1 MSLIALDLYT
11 YLRADGACRLIG
23 ANMNLKAISKN
34 MSQMIYANGKK
45 RPRAQD
51 QPVEISK
58 LSWQFLSDNGFKV
71 KKDICFK
78 CVTKVDNS
86 WVKKSNC
93 PKVLKQ
99 LYMHGTYILL

>member
-1 MSLIALDLYT
+1 MGHADLLVQIWTWKLLAKICHRWY
-11 YLRADGACRLIG
+11 
-23 ANMNLKAISKN
+23 MP
-34 MSQMIYANGKK
+34 MQKK

-51 QPVEISK
+51 KPVEISK

-78 CVTKVDNS
+78 CVTRVDNS

-93 PKVLKQ
+93 PKV
-99 LYMHGTYILL
+99 YMHGTYILL